1 MDEQYNH
8 RHQHSNTV
16 RMPETP
22 PSSPPQIY
30 RTTGSITT
38 AVPPNGIMTSNFV
51 ALPPPSYEDAIND
64 DQQHDRK
71 IFVLGNYNICTVSYK
86 IVKMYLL
93 PAAAAVPPPSYDS
106 IYGRV
111 REAQKQS
118 KGIVDFMKNI
128 FVLLLGTSK
137 SLQPSRERKDEHIS
151 LICSTLLSLGDAIS
165 YLI

>member
-1 MDEQYNH
+1 MTATIPTTMDDHLPQYNH
-8 RHQHSNTV
+8 RRHQQSNTV

-38 AVPPNGIMTSNFV
+38 AVPPNSIMTSNFV

-64 DQQHDRK
+64 QQHDRK
-71 IFVLGNYNICTVSYK
+71 ICPHLYGFLKIYK
-86 IVKMYLL
+86 NFLTLI
-93 PAAAAVPPPSYDS
+93 AAAAVPPPSYDS

-137 SLQPSRERKDEHIS
+137 WQ
-151 LICSTLLSLGDAIS
+151 
-165 YLI
+165 